1 MDDCHCVVHQT
12 FAGLLQSNVTCLKCG
27 NVSSAYDP
35 MLDISLDLL
44 QPEKKKKQIT
54 QLLPGD
60 NTGKLGNSLP
70 ASSDKRESPNS
81 DQHQSFFAARRA
93 REANSLTDCLDRYT
107 ECHVHDA
114 KNLRLK
120 KNSN

>member
-60 NTGKLGNSLP
+60 NTGKHGNSLP
-70 ASSDKRESPNS
+70 AAGEKREPPNS

-107 ECHVHDA
+107 EYHVHGA
-114 KNLRLK
+114 KHPHFNNL
-120 KNSN
+120 